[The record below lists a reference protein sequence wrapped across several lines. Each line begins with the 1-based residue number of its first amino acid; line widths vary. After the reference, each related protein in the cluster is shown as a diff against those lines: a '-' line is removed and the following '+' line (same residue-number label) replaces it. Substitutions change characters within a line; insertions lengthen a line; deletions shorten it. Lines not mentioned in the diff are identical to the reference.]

1 MKKYDGNLALNHELG
16 GALLRIRIN
25 QPNNI
30 FWTVPSDEERTN
42 SRGEYRGRRKKL
54 NLTAIEWVTTGEEKR
69 SERESCAVDK
79 KSSLSTNE
87 RLLTLQPFF
96 LISF

>member
-30 FWTVPSDEERTN
+30 FWMIPSDEERTN

-54 NLTAIEWVTTGEEKR
+54 NLYRYRMGDDGE
-69 SERESCAVDK
+69 V
-79 KSSLSTNE
+79 
-87 RLLTLQPFF
+87 
-96 LISF
+96 